1 MAELR
6 ISINGEAW
14 NLTTTF
20 KVTNLLKITNLLLSL
35 MQVILILILHE
46 SQSVFLLLTV
56 ISFAGLSVASY
67 LYFENIETDLVSLN
81 IPDETSENT
90 NKISSLIKY
99 IYSNGYKDRF
109 NPRIYKSS
117 NIEVDEKQWIEAISM
132 LIRAGQA
139 TEKLELT
146 CPNCHEM
153 INSYI
158 RYQDIPLEQTIGC
171 IHCSHEFKVS
181 EEHIIPMYSFSDNFD
196 PMQELSMPE
205 KYSGILAKKD

>member
-1 MAELR
+1 MDELR
-6 ISINGEAW
+6 ISSNGKAW

-20 KVTNLLKITNLLLSL
+20 KITNLLLSL

-46 SQSVFLLLTV
+46 SQNVFLPLTV
-56 ISFAGLSVASY
+56 VSFAGLSVAFY
-67 LYFENIETDLVSLN
+67 LYFGNTEADFISLN
-81 IPDETSENT
+81 VPNEISGNT

-99 IYSNGYKDRF
+99 IYNNGYKSRF
-109 NPRIYKSS
+109 NPRIYKSLD
-117 NIEVDEKQWIEAISM
+117 IEVDERRWIETISM
-132 LIRAGQA
+132 LVRAGQA

-171 IHCSHEFKVS
+171 IHCAHEFKVS

-205 KYSGILAKKD
+205 KYSDILAKKD

>member
-6 ISINGEAW
+6 ISSNGKAW

-20 KVTNLLKITNLLLSL
+20 KITNLLLSL

-67 LYFENIETDLVSLN
+67 LYFGNIETDLVSLN
-81 IPDETSENT
+81 VPDETSENT

-132 LIRAGQA
+132 LVRAGQA

-153 INSYI
+153 IDSYVK
-158 RYQDIPLEQTIGC
+158 YQDIPLEQTIEC
-171 IHCSHEFKVS
+171 IHCDHEFEVS
-181 EEHIIPMYSFSDNFD
+181 EEHIIPMYSFSESFD
-196 PMQELSMPE
+196 PMKELSMPG
-205 KYSGILAKKD
+205 KYSDTLAKKD